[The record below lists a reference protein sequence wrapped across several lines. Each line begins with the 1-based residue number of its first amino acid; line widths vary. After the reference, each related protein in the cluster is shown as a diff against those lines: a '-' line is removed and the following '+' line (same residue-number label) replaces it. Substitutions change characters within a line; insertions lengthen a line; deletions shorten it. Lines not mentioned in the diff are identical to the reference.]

1 MTREEKYTVSAAKH
15 VVSKLDSTAEH
26 PDDVKYLEDL
36 YESLTN
42 FFKSRFNNQWQFDV
56 WRSRYVD

>member
-1 MTREEKYTVSAAKH
+1 MTRDEKYAISGTRIIISR
-15 VVSKLDSTAEH
+15 LDPQEEH
-26 PDDVKYLEDL
+26 PDDVKYLEEL
-36 YESLTN
+36 YEALNN